1 MSGVDRRNVE
11 MLRAEY
17 ESQLE
22 RLNDMQ
28 RRFREL
34 SATAVSPRRELSVTV
49 GPQGVITELK
59 FLTSAYR
66 RLAKNE
72 LSELVTS
79 TIADARD
86 KLNDQAAELV
96 EPMLPPGMDAKR
108 VLTGQLTAEELAPGE
123 SVLPSLLKERMA
135 GRPS

>member
-11 MLRAEY
+11 MLREEY
-17 ESQLE
+17 ERQVTSLAE
-22 RLNDMQ
+22 SQ
-28 RRFREL
+28 RRLSEA

-59 FLTSAYR
+59 FLSSAYR

-79 TIADARD
+79 TISDARA
-86 KLNDQAAELV
+86 KLNDQLAEIMT
-96 EPMLPPGMDAKR
+96 PMMPPGLDVKAMLNGEISAEKLAPDESQLPP
-108 VLTGQLTAEELAPGE
+108 
-123 SVLPSLLKERMA
+123 LLRERLN
-135 GRPS
+135 RR